1 VIEFLT
7 QGPNEKARMKTLFA
21 RIFGGLWQRPAFVKL
36 WASNTISAF
45 GSQITLLALPLT
57 AALLL
62 QASPSQMGLLVAMEL
77 LPFGL
82 FSLHAGAIIDR
93 GQKLA
98 LVKFAAISRGCLL
111 LVVPL
116 AAYFGWL
123 RMEILYAIA
132 FLMSSLAVF
141 ADVAYQTLIAKLVG
155 REELVE
161 ANAKFGLSESSASIA
176 GPSLAGALVQWLT
189 APFAIIFDALSF
201 FLSGCILRSIKLHEP
216 EPCHRPPEI
225 TLWHEIREG
234 LRAVWSN
241 RILRWTASLLAAWQF
256 LNHMFAA
263 IFVLFAV
270 REVGLSAGMVGMV
283 FSGGGIGFFVASL
296 YVRQLSRAIGLG
308 RTILAGLLTTALGWG
323 LICFVQG
330 PGEHAIAGLTLALF
344 CEGLG
349 AGLFFLTYIGLR
361 QGVTPEVL
369 LGRVISTTRFITI
382 AATPLGALLGG
393 ALGDAIGLRL
403 TIALVGAGGIVLSAV
418 ATLYSPLKQLKEM
431 PEPMTTPSG
440 LPATAEA
447 RNAA

>member
-1 VIEFLT
+1 
-7 QGPNEKARMKTLFA
+7 MKTLFT
-21 RIFGGLWQRPAFVKL
+21 RIFGGLWRHPAFVKL

-57 AALLL
+57 AALSLH
-62 QASPSQMGLLVAMEL
+62 ASPSQMGLLVAMEL

-82 FSLHAGAIIDR
+82 FSLHAGAMIDR
-93 GQKLA
+93 SQKLA

-111 LVVPL
+111 LAVPA
-116 AAYFGWL
+116 AAYFDLL
-123 RMEILYAIA
+123 RMEILYGVA
-132 FLMSSLAVF
+132 FSMSSLAVF
-141 ADVAYQTLIAKLVG
+141 ADVAYQTLIAKFVG

-176 GPSLAGALVQWLT
+176 GPSLAGVLVQWLT
-189 APFAIIFDALSF
+189 APFAIVLDALSF
-201 FLSGCILRSIKLHEP
+201 FFSAYILSAIRLRESEP
-216 EPCHRPPEI
+216 RYRSPGT

-234 LRAVWSN
+234 LCAVWAN
-241 RILRWTASLLAAWQF
+241 RLLRWTASLLAAWQF

-283 FSGGGIGFFVASL
+283 FSGGGIGFFAASL
-296 YVRQLSRAIGLG
+296 YVRRLSRAIGLG
-308 RTILAGLLTTALGWG
+308 PTLLAGMSTTALGWG
-323 LICFVQG
+323 LICLVQG
-330 PGEHAIAGLTLALF
+330 PGRYAIAGLTAALI
-344 CEGLG
+344 CEGIG

-361 QGVTPEVL
+361 QGATPEPL

-418 ATLYSPLKQLKEM
+418 AMLYSPLKQLKEM
-431 PEPMTTPSG
+431 PEPMTM
-440 LPATAEA
+440 LPAT
-447 RNAA
+447 R